1 MGKLPESSKRKARS
15 GPSGRRSRK
24 SRLRDEY
31 RRLEAFD
38 REYLVDGRTR
48 LAGIDEVGRGALA
61 GPVVAAAV
69 ILPRGSELVGV
80 TDSKTIDEDDRGVL
94 YDEIL
99 AKASAVGIGVRHADR
114 IDSENILNATLVA
127 MGEALRGLE
136 IDCHIVLVDGRDRI
150 EFSRPV
156 VSVVNGDARSLSIAA
171 ASIVAKVTRDKWM
184 RALHDRHPNYNFLR
198 NKGYGTKEHI
208 EAIDQHGMIA
218 EHRRSFLGKVVAK
231 APMLF

>member
-1 MGKLPESSKRKARS
+1 
-15 GPSGRRSRK
+15 
-24 SRLRDEY
+24 LRAEY

-38 REYLVDGRTR
+38 CEYLVDGRTS

-69 ILPRGSELVGV
+69 VVPRGSELIGV
-80 TDSKTIDEDDRGVL
+80 TDSKAVDEDKRETL
-94 YDEIL
+94 YEEIV
-99 AKASAVGIGVRHADR
+99 AKASAVGIGIRHADR

-127 MGEALRGLE
+127 MGEALRAIK

-156 VSVVNGDARSLSIAA
+156 VSVVGGDARSLSIAA
-171 ASIVAKVTRDKWM
+171 ASIVAKVTRDRWM
-184 RALHDRHPNYNFLR
+184 RALHDRHPEYNFLQ

-208 EAIDQHGMIA
+208 EAIDRHGMIT

-231 APMLF
+231 APTLF